1 MKTQRLKRI
10 EKICTIVIGSLV
22 IVLIACIFMMILKG
36 DKKEDSNNSDKLPIL
51 EEVENIQKDSE
62 QTVPKL
68 TQKLDLMPSKCNL
81 YNKMPEISFIT
92 ENNEELKL
100 SDLKGKVVVITF
112 WASWCK
118 HCQAELAHAQEF
130 RDMLDK
136 YKDVEFLLVDKLDE
150 SKETKEQ
157 ALTYLKENNIPFK
170 TVFDE
175 KLLAYESL
183 GINVV
188 PTTLIID
195 KNGVLTNWHVP
206 EIEDSGE
213 LEALI
218 KNTLEGNSH
227 ATERFIK
234 DKLTNPEGGI
244 MTSLIDEGNKPTGHD
259 VLSESQGIM
268 LQYAALKNNKDL
280 FNSTLNYVNKYM
292 KSDNLASWVVEDGA
306 ENRVNS
312 VLDDLRIYGALN
324 EGNQK
329 FGEDDKELIKYRNY
343 IYKYNVNRNS
353 LVDSYD
359 FKYKK
364 KANRLTL
371 CYADFKTLKDISN
384 KDSRFIKI
392 YSNSLETIKDQLI
405 IVK

>member
-1 MKTQRLKRI
+1 
-10 EKICTIVIGSLV
+10 
-22 IVLIACIFMMILKG
+22 
-36 DKKEDSNNSDKLPIL
+36 
-51 EEVENIQKDSE
+51 
-62 QTVPKL
+62 
-68 TQKLDLMPSKCNL
+68 
-81 YNKMPEISFIT
+81 
-92 ENNEELKL
+92 
-100 SDLKGKVVVITF
+100 
-112 WASWCK
+112 
-118 HCQAELAHAQEF
+118 
-130 RDMLDK
+130 
-136 YKDVEFLLVDKLDE
+136 
-150 SKETKEQ
+150 
-157 ALTYLKENNIPFK
+157 
-170 TVFDE
+170 
-175 KLLAYESL
+175 
-183 GINVV
+183 
-188 PTTLIID
+188 
-195 KNGVLTNWHVP
+195 
-206 EIEDSGE
+206 
-213 LEALI
+213 
-218 KNTLEGNSH
+218 
-227 ATERFIK
+227 
-234 DKLTNPEGGI
+234 
-244 MTSLIDEGNKPTGHD
+244 MTSLIDEGNKPTGRD